1 MDQRDKGGEDLVNEA
16 KGDQDVIGAETGKTT
31 RSKHTINI
39 KDARYLIFIC

>member
-1 MDQRDKGGEDLVNEA
+1 MDQRDKGVEDLANEA

-39 KDARYLIFIC
+39 KAPLYLIFIC